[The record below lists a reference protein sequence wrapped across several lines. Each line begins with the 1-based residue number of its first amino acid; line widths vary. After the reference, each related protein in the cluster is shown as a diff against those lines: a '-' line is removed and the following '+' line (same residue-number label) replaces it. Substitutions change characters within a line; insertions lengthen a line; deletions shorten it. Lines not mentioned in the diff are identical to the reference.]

1 MRPSEETMSTK
12 PSIRRETQ
20 AISRVAILTKEPTL
34 RRQESS
40 SGLTTITF
48 VIVTLL
54 LCYLA
59 TTLVLATAL

>member
-1 MRPSEETMSTK
+1 MTTNPT
-12 PSIRRETQ
+12 IRRETQ
-20 AISRVAILTKEPTL
+20 AISRTAILTKEPTM

-48 VIVTLL
+48 VIATLL

-59 TTLVLATAL
+59 TTLVLAAAL